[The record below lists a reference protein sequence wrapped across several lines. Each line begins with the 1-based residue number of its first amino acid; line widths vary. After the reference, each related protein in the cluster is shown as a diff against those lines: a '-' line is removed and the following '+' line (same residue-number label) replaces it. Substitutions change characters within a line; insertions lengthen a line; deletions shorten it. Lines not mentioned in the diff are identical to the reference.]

1 MNRIYK
7 ELGLDNQ
14 NMNKK
19 LKEYKQYKLNIC
31 DKFGKKRSDNFRN
44 KDATTFGDKI
54 KKIKLD
60 ILQDINESKDKQER
74 DIIILIDFNLYTFN
88 EENLAS
94 NACRIDAYIEES
106 KVILNNYLSLKD
118 RFGLFIYLDDYK
130 IICPLTYVETIDDSI
145 FSKDIFKFQDNYK
158 KEKDEFSISL
168 KEFNDNDNFF

>member
-44 KDATTFGDKI
+44 KDTTTFGDKI

-74 DIIILIDFNLYTFN
+74 DIIIYF
-88 EENLAS
+88 
-94 NACRIDAYIEES
+94 
-106 KVILNNYLSLKD
+106 
-118 RFGLFIYLDDYK
+118 
-130 IICPLTYVETIDDSI
+130 
-145 FSKDIFKFQDNYK
+145 
-158 KEKDEFSISL
+158 
-168 KEFNDNDNFF
+168 